1 MLLTLSVR
9 NKDYKEWS
17 GFFVTLVLHGEF
29 NFFPSKLCLILAE
42 EKHNFHL
49 RRVRFY
55 LAYLVPA
62 GPSSFSTT
70 VRFSFPPFLGMVASI
85 RKYMKKVEIRNR
97 QEILYMQRY
106 MGLFQMFSHRRG
118 WAFLKK
124 TRIFMKSYP
133 DNDENIQNILL
144 NLPRTP
150 AYSLVTAG
158 SRAGWGSCL
167 CAWPPPTSS
176 LDTPCLNYL
185 KKYIFIHYS
194 ISAFTAADVSLQ
206 FYASVQSVQLHNV
219 G

>member
-1 MLLTLSVR
+1 MTLIL
-9 NKDYKEWS
+9 N
-17 GFFVTLVLHGEF
+17 GEF
-29 NFFPSKLCLILAE
+29 DFFPSKLCFILPE
-42 EKHNFHL
+42 IHDFRCVRNFVL
-49 RRVRFY
+49 D
-55 LAYLVPA
+55 AYVYIKGQQCLP
-62 GPSSFSTT
+62 
-70 VRFSFPPFLGMVASI
+70 
-85 RKYMKKVEIRNR
+85 
-97 QEILYMQRY
+97 
-106 MGLFQMFSHRRG
+106 
-118 WAFLKK
+118 
-124 TRIFMKSYP
+124 
-133 DNDENIQNILL
+133 NDNIQNILI

-176 LDTPCLNYL
+176 ACSPPPLQGHLQVNLPGGGRALDTPCLNCL

>member
-1 MLLTLSVR
+1 
-9 NKDYKEWS
+9 
-17 GFFVTLVLHGEF
+17 
-29 NFFPSKLCLILAE
+29 
-42 EKHNFHL
+42 
-49 RRVRFY
+49 
-55 LAYLVPA
+55 
-62 GPSSFSTT
+62 
-70 VRFSFPPFLGMVASI
+70 
-85 RKYMKKVEIRNR
+85 MKKVEIRNR

-106 MGLFQMFSHRRG
+106 KGMFQMFSHRRG

-176 LDTPCLNYL
+176 ACSPPPLQGHLQVNLPGGGRALDTPCLNCL